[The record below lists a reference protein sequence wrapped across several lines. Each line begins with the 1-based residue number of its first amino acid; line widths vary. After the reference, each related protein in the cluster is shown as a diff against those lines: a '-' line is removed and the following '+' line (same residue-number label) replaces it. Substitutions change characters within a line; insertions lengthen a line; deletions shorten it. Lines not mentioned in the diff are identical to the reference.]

1 MAKLLAK
8 QGLQALDPLAA
19 LHAFLPRA
27 LREVT
32 TQTMPPSCIAD
43 TAETVQQTHT
53 AIHRILC
60 QVLILD
66 LPEYAVLPS
75 AGRAC
80 AGL

>member
-32 TQTMPPSCIAD
+32 AQTMPPSCIAG
-43 TAETVQQTHT
+43 TAKTVQQPHT
-53 AIHRILC
+53 AIRRKLC
-60 QVLILD
+60 QVLIFD

-75 AGRAC
+75 VGRAC